1 MSDIR
6 VEGYESLSFWRE
18 EEIGIIVLRTGENS
32 ELRLNHISELI
43 TSMGTAAMDDNVK
56 AVAITGMN
64 MRFAGDLKLGNRA
77 DLETL
82 EQYSQTLLSLVYSV
96 DKPVF
101 TILNGDAI
109 DAGYEIALLGDRILA
124 SGGVSLGFNN
134 SYTFK
139 LGGSLTSCRFSTFDI
154 KKASA
159 GVNAD
164 IIFNQDRLLDDAKKY
179 IKDHVRF
186 DYPLIR
192 KRRMISMRE
201 SLLEER
207 ERLNRRIVL

>member
-6 VEGYESLSFWRE
+6 VDGYVSLSFWRE
-18 EEIGIIVLRTGENS
+18 EEIGIIVLRTDENA
-32 ELRLNHISELI
+32 ELSLNHLSELI
-43 TSMGTAAMDDNVK
+43 TALGTAAMDDKVR

-64 MRFAGDLKLGNRA
+64 MRFAGDLKIDSRA
-77 DLETL
+77 DAKTL
-82 EQYSQTLLSLVYSV
+82 EQYSQTLLSLVYSIE
-96 DKPVF
+96 KPIF

-109 DAGYEIALLGDRILA
+109 GAGYEIALLGDVILA
-124 SGGVSLGFNN
+124 SGDVSLGLGG

-139 LGGSLTSCRFSTFDI
+139 LGGSVTSIRFNNFDI
-154 KKASA
+154 RKASV

-164 IIFNQDRLLDDAKKY
+164 VIFNKDRLLDDAKQY
-179 IKDHVRF
+179 IKDHILF

-192 KRRMISMRE
+192 KRRMISLRE

-207 ERLNRRIVL
+207 ERLNQRMIF